1 MQRTLKEVL
10 NLLKQKVE
18 NTKIDLEKSQL
29 SNLVFPCIEKIF
41 RLQGEIEAYED
52 AITLIETSYL
62 LEEEN
67 EEPKKDN
74 N

>member
-1 MQRTLKEVL
+1 MKRTLKEVL

-52 AITLIETSYL
+52 AITLIETSHL

-67 EEPKKDN
+67 ESKKDN

>member
-1 MQRTLKEVL
+1 MQRTLKEVR

-52 AITLIETSYL
+52 AITLIETSHL
-62 LEEEN
+62 LEEKN
-67 EEPKKDN
+67 ESKKDN

>member
-1 MQRTLKEVL
+1 MQRTLKDVL

-52 AITLIETSYL
+52 AITLIETSHL

-67 EEPKKDN
+67 ESKKDN

>member
-52 AITLIETSYL
+52 AITLIETSHL
-62 LEEEN
+62 LEEED
-67 EEPKKDN
+67 ESKKDN